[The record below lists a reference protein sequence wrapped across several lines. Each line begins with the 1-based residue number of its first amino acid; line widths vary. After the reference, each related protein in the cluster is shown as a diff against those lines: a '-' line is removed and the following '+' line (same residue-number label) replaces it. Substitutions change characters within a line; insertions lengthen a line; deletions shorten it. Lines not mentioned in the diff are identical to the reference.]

1 MVEDEECETLEAIR
15 RALKNQKKL
24 DMCAEGFEIGRMSK
38 LVGSEAANYMGELED
53 LYDKML
59 CKIDALSKLVEQTSA
74 KVVGQVRMRRKVGS
88 WNKVSIF
95 RLKLD
100 AISLFKHWLN
110 CFIFEF
116 GLTFLAGE
124 S

>member
-1 MVEDEECETLEAIR
+1 MVEDEEGETLEAIR

-59 CKIDALSKLVEQTSA
+59 CKIDALSKLVEQTSV
-74 KVVGQVRMRRKVGS
+74 KVVGQENQNMKLRYKV
-88 WNKVSIF
+88 
-95 RLKLD
+95 
-100 AISLFKHWLN
+100 
-110 CFIFEF
+110 
-116 GLTFLAGE
+116 AGME
-124 S
+124 